1 MAYDKDQKEFP
12 LPTGDESNSQ
22 RKTSEFL
29 PKYFRTPVNEKF
41 LHSTLDQLLSPGS
54 VEKLTAYYGRKSSK
68 AHTTSDV
75 YVPEVSTDREN
86 YKLEPSTIVKDD
98 LEQTVFHKD
107 YIDYINQIKA
117 LGGNADDHS
126 ILNKQ
131 EFYAWAPHICWDKF
145 YNFREYYWMP
155 YGPLTISIAGQQQN
169 ITSTYTVEVKNN
181 VDSYAY
187 LFTPDGL
194 TQNPN
199 LKLYRGQTYIFDVS
213 TAGLPF
219 TIKTVRSLSD
229 DYLYTNGVSAQKVES
244 GLVAFQVPE
253 SAPDSSGRV

>member
-98 LEQTVFHKD
+98 LEQTVFH
-107 YIDYINQIKA
+107 
-117 LGGNADDHS
+117 LS
-126 ILNKQ
+126 II
-131 EFYAWAPHICWDKF
+131 HI
-145 YNFREYYWMP
+145 
-155 YGPLTISIAGQQQN
+155 
-169 ITSTYTVEVKNN
+169 
-181 VDSYAY
+181 
-187 LFTPDGL
+187 
-194 TQNPN
+194 
-199 LKLYRGQTYIFDVS
+199 
-213 TAGLPF
+213 
-219 TIKTVRSLSD
+219 
-229 DYLYTNGVSAQKVES
+229 
-244 GLVAFQVPE
+244 
-253 SAPDSSGRV
+253 